1 MNGKRITISDI
12 ARESGASPTTVSLV
26 LRDKGGIGIETRERV
41 LAAAQTLGYERK
53 PVRRRDTPADVTT
66 AAILFRAH
74 TPNPQ
79 GGALGVNPFYSWVL
93 TGMEA
98 VARTKRINLIYGTL
112 TVSNANDI
120 TDLPDHLLDQD
131 LDGIVVVGAFD
142 DDAVHELLG
151 PTSRPVV
158 VVDGPATSTTF
169 DVVTSDNAGGTEIST
184 NHLIE
189 AGHRHI
195 GLVSRVY
202 GHNPNFDAREHGY
215 LRAIERAGLQPVVGR
230 ISQWNADEALDELF
244 AARPELTAIVS
255 VNDQFA
261 LDIAR
266 ALEKRGIRVPDQIS
280 LIGFD
285 DTDHAIAF
293 PPGLSTMKVDKVGM
307 GRLAITLL
315 DYRLQWPDAAP
326 ASVTLPPSL
335 ITRGSV
341 APPATTLVND
351 TDSITRARDE
361 AVS

>member
-1 MNGKRITISDI
+1 MHGKRITISDI

-41 LAAAQTLGYERK
+41 LAAAQALGYERK
-53 PVRRRDTPADVTT
+53 PIRRAATPGDVTT

-142 DDAVHELLG
+142 DDAVNVLLG
-151 PTSRPVV
+151 PTNRPVV
-158 VVDGPATSTTF
+158 VVDGPATSASF
-169 DVVTSDNAGGTEIST
+169 DVVTSDNAGGTETAT
-184 NHLIE
+184 NHLME
-189 AGHRHI
+189 AGHREI
-195 GLVSRVY
+195 GLISRVH

-215 LRAIERAGLQPVVGR
+215 HRAMERAGLKPVVGR
-230 ISQWNADEALDELF
+230 ISQWDANEALEHILE
-244 AARPELTAIVS
+244 ARPEVTALVS

-266 ALEKRGIRVPDQIS
+266 ALEKRGIRIPDHMS

-293 PPGLSTMKVDKVGM
+293 SPGLSTMKVDKVGM

-326 ASVTLPPSL
+326 ASIVLPPSL

-341 APPATTLVND
+341 APLATMLVND
-351 TDSITRARDE
+351 IPSTGFERDE